1 MLGVSSIIK
10 ISSSDHCA
18 YLSWPVTTC
27 DGPIRLPQVAGLYPS
42 PRRLDVTIE
51 PDIIMVPLCASLRVD
66 RRAAPVFG
74 VLRPFVPPAA
84 GNYKQQGPAQLVG
97 EFHGSD

>member
-66 RRAAPVFG
+66 RRA
-74 VLRPFVPPAA
+74 VPPAA